1 MKTQAIITTLLITL
15 FSTSDL
21 LAGGWTQPK
30 GGGFGKIDAY
40 IINAGNVFDDDG
52 ESVSIPDYRFLST
65 NLYAEYGITEKLTGI
80 IYFPILVSSESDPFI
95 GDESY
100 SISSVGDLDIGVRYG
115 LLRNDRMV
123 VSGVLM
129 LGIPTGS
136 ADEDELLWTG
146 DGEFNQII
154 KAEAGFSLP
163 ASIYA
168 VAGLGFNNRSQGFS
182 DEVIFDIEAGIG
194 LFDQQLFFAL
204 KSSGRLP
211 MDNGDE
217 DVTGGYGM
225 FSNNTGYVSFGPE
238 LTYIMKNGLGF
249 SVNTYG
255 AFFGRN
261 LLAAPSYS
269 AGIVYRMTP

>member
-1 MKTQAIITTLLITL
+1 MKKRIILLTILIISVSATAS
-15 FSTSDL
+15 F
-21 LAGGWTQPK
+21 AGGWTQPK
-30 GGGFGKIDAY
+30 GGGFAKIDAY

-52 ESVSIPDYRFLST
+52 ESVSIPDYSFLST
-65 NLYAEYGITEKLTGI
+65 NLYAEYGITDKLSGI
-80 IYFPILVSSESDPFI
+80 IYFPFLVSSESDPFA
-95 GDESY
+95 GEESI

-115 LLRNDRMV
+115 LLQTERVV

-136 ADEDELLWTG
+136 AEEEELLWTG

-163 ASIYA
+163 ASVYA

-204 KSSGRLP
+204 KSAGKLP

>member
-1 MKTQAIITTLLITL
+1 MKTLAITTTLLITL

-80 IYFPILVSSESDPFI
+80 IYFPFLVSSESDPFV
-95 GDESY
+95 GDESF
-100 SISSVGDLDIGVRYG
+100 SNSSVGDLDVGVRYG
-115 LLRNDRMV
+115 LLRSDRMV

-249 SVNTYG
+249 SLNTYG

>member
-1 MKTQAIITTLLITL
+1 MRNRFVTLTAIVTIISTTNL
-15 FSTSDL
+15 F
-21 LAGGWTQPK
+21 AGGWTQPK

-52 ESVSIPDYRFLST
+52 ESVSIPDYSFLST
-65 NLYAEYGITEKLTGI
+65 NLYGEYGFSDKLTGI
-80 IYFPILVSSESDPFI
+80 IYFPFLVSSESDAFI
-95 GDESY
+95 GDETY
-100 SISSVGDLDIGVRYG
+100 SVSSVGDLDLGIRYS
-115 LLRNDRMV
+115 LMRSERLV
-123 VSGVLM
+123 ISGVLM

-136 ADEDELLWTG
+136 ANEDELLWTG

-168 VAGLGFNNRSQGFS
+168 VAGVGFNNRSQGFS
-182 DEVIFDIEAGIG
+182 DEVLFDVEAGIG
-194 LFDQQLFFAL
+194 VFDQQLFFAL
-204 KSSGRLP
+204 KSSGKLP
-211 MDNGDE
+211 MDNGDD

-238 LTYIMKNGLGF
+238 ITYIMKNGLGF
-249 SVNTYG
+249 SLNTYG